1 MNRRDMVRAALL
13 LPLSGLLLPAARA
26 QAFPSRPL
34 KLVVAFAPGGAG
46 DILAR
51 LVAKKLAEGL
61 GQPVVIENRP
71 VPVAAV
77 TAVQQAKPDG
87 YTLLMAGSGTAL
99 TSALYAK
106 LPYDLMKDFIH
117 LSTMS
122 SFDLALVS
130 GAESPFRSMA
140 DVVAFA
146 KAQPGKLNI
155 ATARI
160 GSTQNL
166 TAEMFKAQT
175 GIDAVIVPFKTTGDL
190 VTALRSQDAHVAFEM
205 VPALLGQINGKLVKT
220 LGVTTH
226 ERSPVLPSVPTLEE
240 SGLKGFESSSWN
252 GLCVPVGTPP
262 DVVDRLAKAIR
273 LAADSPEVQAQ
284 YRTLGY
290 SGGGSTPDG
299 MRQRMQADIA
309 KWAGVIQKAG
319 IPQQ

>member
-1 MNRRDMVRAALL
+1 MNRRDGIRAALAL
-13 LPLSGLLLPAARA
+13 ALNGLSLPSVRA

-34 KLVVAFAPGGAG
+34 RLVVAFAPGGAG

-61 GQPVVIENRP
+61 GQPVVVENRP

-117 LSTMS
+117 LSTLS
-122 SFDLALVS
+122 SFDLVLVN
-130 GAESPFRSMA
+130 GAESPFRSVA
-140 DVVAFA
+140 ELVAFA

-155 ATARI
+155 ATARV

-166 TAEMFKAQT
+166 TAEMFKAQA
-175 GIDAVIVPFKTTGDL
+175 GINAVIVPFKTTVDL
-190 VTALRSQDAHVAFEM
+190 VGALRSQEVHVAFEM
-205 VPALLGQINGKLVKT
+205 VPALLGQIHGKVVRA
-220 LGVTTH
+220 LGVTAP
-226 ERSPVLPSVPTLEE
+226 ERNPVLPTVPTLEE
-240 SGLKGFESSSWN
+240 AGLKDFESASWN
-252 GLCVPVGTPP
+252 GLAVPAGTPP
-262 DVVDRLAKAIR
+262 DVVERLARGIQR
-273 LAADSPEVQAQ
+273 VVDSPEVQAQ

-290 SGGGSTPDG
+290 TGGGSTPEA
-299 MRQRMQADIA
+299 MRKRMQADIT
-309 KWAGVIQKAG
+309 KWSAVIQKAG
-319 IPQQ
+319 IPLQ

>member
-1 MNRRDMVRAALL
+1 MNRRDVARVAL
-13 LPLSGLLLPAARA
+13 LPLSGLLLPTAHA
-26 QAFPSRPL
+26 QAFPNRPL

-106 LPYDLMKDFIH
+106 LPYDLMKDFVH

-122 SFDLALVS
+122 SFDLALVN
-130 GAESPFRSMA
+130 GAESPFRSVA
-140 DVVAFA
+140 EVVAFA
-146 KAQPGKLNI
+146 KAHPGKLNI

-166 TAEMFKAQT
+166 TAEMFKAQA

-190 VTALRSQDAHVAFEM
+190 VSALRSQDVHVAFEM
-205 VPALLGQINGKLVKT
+205 VPALLGQIHGKAVRA
-220 LGVTTH
+220 LGVTAP
-226 ERSPVLPSVPTLEE
+226 ERNPVLPTVPTLEE
-240 SGLKGFESSSWN
+240 AGLKDFESASWN
-252 GLCVPVGTPP
+252 GLAVPAGTPP
-262 DVVDRLAKAIR
+262 DVVERLAREIR
-273 LAADSPEVQAQ
+273 RAVDSPEVQAQ

-290 SGGGSTPDG
+290 TGGGSTPDA
-299 MRQRMQADIA
+299 MRKRMQADIT
-309 KWAGVIQKAG
+309 KWSAVIQKAG
-319 IPQQ
+319 IPLQ

>member
-1 MNRRDMVRAALL
+1 MNRRDSIRATLALSLSVLSLPSVRAD
-13 LPLSGLLLPAARA
+13 
-26 QAFPSRPL
+26 AFPSRPL
-34 KLVVAFAPGGAG
+34 KLVVAFASGGAG

-117 LSTMS
+117 LSTLS
-122 SFDLALVS
+122 SFDLALVN
-130 GAESPFRSMA
+130 GVESPFRTVA

-166 TAEMFKAQT
+166 TAEMFKAQA
-175 GIDAVIVPFKTTGDL
+175 GIDVVIVPFRTTSDL
-190 VTALRSQDAHVAFEM
+190 VSALRSQDVHVAFEM
-205 VPALLGQINGKLVKT
+205 VPALLGQINGKAVRA
-220 LGVTTH
+220 LGVTAS
-226 ERSPVLPSVPTLEE
+226 ERNPVLPAVPTLKEA
-240 SGLKGFESSSWN
+240 GLKDFESASWN
-252 GLCVPVGTPP
+252 GLAVPAGTPHG
-262 DVVDRLAKAIR
+262 VVERLVREIR
-273 LAADSPEVQAQ
+273 RAVDSPEVQAQ
-284 YRTLGY
+284 YRKLGY
-290 SGGGSTPDG
+290 TGGGSTPDD
-299 MRQRMQADIA
+299 MRKRMQADIT
-309 KWAGVIQKAG
+309 KWSAVIHKAG
-319 IPQQ
+319 IPLR